1 MKRHSFA
8 FSLALA
14 VLAVLG
20 LAGPVRAHE
29 PVPFK
34 GRLEGIATLTPLKP
48 PFVSEHVKATGNATH
63 LGHFTLVVTGILNTT
78 TRTATGS
85 HTFIAANGDKLFA
98 KFTGIGKPTATP
110 GLIFIVQTAT
120 VVGGTGRFAGASGSY
135 IIERL
140 LVQATG
146 RTAGSI
152 NGTISSPGAAR
163 R

>member
-1 MKRHSFA
+1 
-8 FSLALA
+8 
-14 VLAVLG
+14 
-20 LAGPVRAHE
+20 
-29 PVPFK
+29 
-34 GRLEGIATLTPLKP
+34 
-48 PFVSEHVKATGNATH
+48 
-63 LGHFTLVVTGILNTT
+63 
-78 TRTATGS
+78 
-85 HTFIAANGDKLFA
+85 
-98 KFTGIGKPTATP
+98 
-110 GLIFIVQTAT
+110 VQTAT